1 MGGMSWR
8 FVKRP
13 MVPHY
18 VIARRNSRD
27 LELLRVSL
35 ETGEEVLPVFSFSE
49 VAERFLRSRAPGE
62 GWYVRASSTGEV
74 VSLLCGPYTGIRWI
88 SLNPLPGPLSAREGS
103 SVLVSREIYT
113 DFSMG

>member
-1 MGGMSWR
+1 MGGMPSR
-8 FVKRP
+8 FVKRLI
-13 MVPHY
+13 VPHY

-35 ETGEEVLPVFSFSE
+35 QTGEEVLPVFSSSE

-74 VSLLCGPYTGIRWI
+74 VSLCGPYMGVRWI
-88 SLNPLPGPLSAREGS
+88 SLNPLPEPLIAREGS